1 MLVSL
6 CSREF
11 DPDGS
16 VLIRS
21 LPNSQLGNLSRRV
34 NRVRTL
40 DGRSYLNDTGQTDA
54 DRTISIRF
62 REPYPVVQAVKR
74 ILSLYPLVTL
84 ANSEGCFLGVCESL
98 STSTDG
104 ELALTFLVQE
114 RLDDGF
120 TV

>member
-1 MLVSL
+1 MLISL

-21 LPNSQLGNLSRRV
+21 LPNSELGNLSRRV

-54 DRTISIRF
+54 DRTISVRF
-62 REPYPVVQAVKR
+62 RWSGADVQAVKR
-74 ILSLYPLVTL
+74 MLSLYPLITL
-84 ANSEGCFLGVCESL
+84 SNSEGCFLGACDAL
-98 STSTDG
+98 STATDG
-104 ELALTFLVQE
+104 ELALNFLVQE
-114 RLDDGF
+114 RLDNGI
-120 TV
+120 TS

>member
-1 MLVSL
+1 MLVSI
-6 CSREF
+6 CAREF

-16 VLIRS
+16 VMIRS
-21 LPNSQLGNLSRRV
+21 LPGSQLGNLSRRV
-34 NRVRTL
+34 NRVRIL

-54 DRTISIRF
+54 DREINIRF
-62 REPYPVVQAVKR
+62 RAPYEDVQALKR

-98 STSTDG
+98 STATDG
-104 ELALTFLVQE
+104 EFALNFLVQE